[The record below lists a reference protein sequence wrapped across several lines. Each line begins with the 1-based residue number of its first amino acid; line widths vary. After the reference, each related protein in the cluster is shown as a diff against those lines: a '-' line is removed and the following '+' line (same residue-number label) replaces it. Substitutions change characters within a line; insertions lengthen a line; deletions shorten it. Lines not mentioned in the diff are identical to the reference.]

1 VTVRLTPDANLQA
14 TPLDGPF
21 GARIDGIDLREPL
34 EPQLAQRLRDLLFEH
49 QVLFFRDQALDD
61 AQHLR
66 FASYFGEPNVYPLT
80 QMLGRDKPIEFVW
93 DGPDR
98 KPTAA
103 GWHTDVTWLP
113 DPPKIGVLNAQVM
126 PKRGGDTLWCSL
138 YSLYDTLS
146 EEERADLHDLE
157 VHNAAGP
164 FFIEL
169 VVKSLDEKLVEP
181 FIDQYGDGARHSLV
195 CEHYVT
201 GRPLLYLCGGFMDH
215 VVGMDRSEGRA
226 LLRRLMERADDPAYH
241 VRWDWAVDDL
251 AIWDERSTMHRVD
264 ASHWPEPRRM
274 RRCTVS

>member
-1 VTVRLTPDANLQA
+1 MPETNLQV
-14 TPLDGPF
+14 TPLDGPL
-21 GARIDGIDLREPL
+21 GARIDGIDLRKPL
-34 EPQLAQRLRDLLFEH
+34 EPRLALGLRDLLFEH
-49 QVLFFRDQALDD
+49 QVLFFRDQVLDD
-61 AQHLR
+61 AQHMR

-80 QMLGRDKPIEFVW
+80 QMLGSDKPIEFVW

-113 DPPKIGVLNAQVM
+113 DPPKIGVLNAQLM

-138 YSLYDTLS
+138 YSIYDALS
-146 EEERADLHDLE
+146 EKERADLHDLV
-157 VHNAAGP
+157 VHNAPGP
-164 FFIEL
+164 RFIEL
-169 VVKSLDEKLVEP
+169 VVKSLDEDLVEP
-181 FIDQYGDGARHSLV
+181 FLDQYGDGARHALV

-215 VVGMDRSEGRA
+215 VVGMEASEGRA
-226 LLRRLMERADDPAYH
+226 LLQRLMERADDPAQQ
-241 VRWDWAVDDL
+241 VRWEWAVDDL

>member
-1 VTVRLTPDANLQA
+1 MSETDLRATRLDD
-14 TPLDGPF
+14 PL
-21 GARIDGIDLREPL
+21 GARIDGIDLRKPL
-34 EPQLAQRLRDLLFEH
+34 EPHLVEGLRELLFEH

-61 AQHLR
+61 AEQIR

-80 QMLGRDKPIEFVW
+80 QMLGSSEPIEFVW

-103 GWHTDVTWLP
+103 AWHTDVTWLP

-126 PKRGGDTLWCSL
+126 PERGGDTLWCSL
-138 YSLYDTLS
+138 YSLYDALS
-146 EEERADLHDLE
+146 EEERAELRDLV

-164 FFIEL
+164 FFLEF
-169 VVKSLDEKLVEP
+169 VVKTLDERLVEP
-181 FIDQYGDGARHSLV
+181 FTEQYGDGAQHSLIR
-195 CEHYVT
+195 EHYVT
-201 GRPLLYLCGGFMDH
+201 GRPLLYLCGGFMEH

-226 LLRRLMERADDPAYH
+226 LLQRLMKRADDPTYQL
-241 VRWDWAVDDL
+241 RWEWAVNDL

>member
-1 VTVRLTPDANLQA
+1 MPETNLQV

-21 GARIDGIDLREPL
+21 GARIGGIDLRKPL
-34 EPQLAQRLRDLLFEH
+34 EAQLALRLRDLLFEY

-61 AQHLR
+61 AQHIQ
-66 FASYFGEPNVYPLT
+66 FASYFGKPNVYPLT
-80 QMLGRDKPIEFVW
+80 KMLRRDQPIEFVW

-113 DPPKIGVLNAQVM
+113 DPPKIGILNAQVI

-138 YSLYDTLS
+138 YSLYDALS
-146 EEERADLHDLE
+146 EEERADLHDLV
-157 VHNAAGP
+157 VHNAPGP
-164 FFIEL
+164 GFIEL

-181 FIDQYGDGARHSLV
+181 FLDRYGDGARHPLV

-215 VVGMDRSEGRA
+215 VVGMDGSEGRT
-226 LLRRLMERADDPAYH
+226 LLKHLMERADDPAYQ
-241 VRWDWAVDDL
+241 VRWEWAVDDL
-251 AIWDERSTMHRVD
+251 AIWDERSTLHRVD